1 MKKLNVTIENA
12 NEQLQDFYFC
22 LACYREFYTTL
33 ESVFNNLNDIKNSL
47 LSKNLIF
54 GRGASHIWISDEKT
68 GKRFVIITEQ
78 N

>member
-12 NEQLQDFYFC
+12 NEQLQDLYLCFAF
-22 LACYREFYTTL
+22 YREFYTTL

-54 GRGASHIWISDEKT
+54 GRGASHIWVSDKAT
-68 GKRFVIITEQ
+68 GKRLVIITEQ